1 MNHPNQVNLNEL
13 IEQQRVKAAQSRD
26 GRSAVSIF
34 GGGGKQLG
42 QVLLTPT
49 AGGCLP
55 DHQNPGEATVQVL
68 EGEVTLSSQ
77 EGEVRL
83 GERGYAIVPHATHRL
98 DAHVDS
104 VVLLTVHRA
113 G

>member
-1 MNHPNQVNLNEL
+1 MNHPRQVNLDEL
-13 IEQQRVKAAQSRD
+13 IEQQRSKAAASRD

-42 QVLLTPT
+42 QVLLTLT

-55 DHQNPGEATVQVL
+55 DHQNPGDATVQVL

-77 EGEVRL
+77 QGEARL
-83 GERGYAIVPHATHRL
+83 AARDYAVVPHATHRL

-104 VVLLTVHRA
+104 VVLLTVHRD